1 MKTIKFALQAY
12 LNPEKLTPKI
22 MKSQPVQWNNGHSKQ
37 TYKGKKALRF
47 SVVII
52 LLSASLC
59 ALSQPTNLVIDVSK
73 PIADIQPTM
82 WGIFFEDINFAADGG
97 LYAEL
102 VKNRSF
108 EFAMPLTGWT
118 EQNQGKFSVN
128 LESGSILIMNR
139 TEKVFSNP
147 RFARV
152 TINGDKGY
160 GITNEGFR
168 GMGIKKDNKYNF
180 SVWASQ
186 QAGNAVNMRIEL
198 VDAGGKVLG
207 GAQLTP
213 SGKEW
218 KKYSVSFVA
227 NSTEPKA
234 KLNIWFEGKG
244 SVDLDMISLFPSD
257 TWKNREN
264 GLRADLVQL
273 LADMKPGFLRFPG
286 GCIVEGRDLATRY
299 QWKKTVGDVEDRE
312 LMINRWNTEFAHR
325 PAPDY
330 FQSFGLG
337 FFEYFQLAEDIGAE
351 PLPILSCGMACQFN
365 TAEVVPMDQLDPY
378 IQDALDLVEFANG
391 DVNTPW
397 GSVRNSMGHPAKFNL
412 KMIGVGNEQ
421 WGPQYIERY
430 QAFVKALKAKYP
442 SIKIVTSNGP
452 FPDGELFDYA
462 DKELRS
468 MHADIIDEHYY
479 NKPEWFLKNSA
490 RYDKYDRKGP
500 KIFAGE
506 YAAQSVATVSPDNKN
521 NWECALAEAAFM
533 TGLERNAEVVTMC
546 SYAPLF
552 AHSEGWQWTP
562 DLIWFDNL
570 KSYGTPNYYVQK
582 LFSVNKG
589 TKVVPMLSENAS
601 LTGQH
606 GLYGSAV
613 LDSNT
618 KEVVLKVVNS
628 SSTPQITNIEL
639 KGVGK
644 IDPTAN
650 VTMLVSPALEG
661 VNSLNNPL
669 AISPAEET
677 ITVKGKKLN
686 FTLPSYSFSVV
697 RLKIK

>member
-1 MKTIKFALQAY
+1 MKTIQPQWMNGDSNRKVKG
-12 LNPEKLTPKI
+12 NEI
-22 MKSQPVQWNNGHSKQ
+22 MRSG
-37 TYKGKKALRF
+37 L
-47 SVVII
+47 II
-52 LLSASLC
+52 LLLITSFCSF
-59 ALSQPTNLVIDVSK
+59 SQQTNMIVDVSK
-73 PIADIQPTM
+73 PIADVQPTM

-108 EFAMPLTGWT
+108 EFDMPLTGWT
-118 EQNQGKFSVN
+118 EQNKGKFSVN
-128 LESGSILIMNR
+128 RESGSLLIMNR
-139 TEKVFSNP
+139 TEKVSANP

-152 TINGDKGY
+152 TINADKGY

-186 QAGNAVNMRIEL
+186 LVSNPVNIRIEL
-198 VDAGGKVLG
+198 VDASGKVLG
-207 GAQLTP
+207 GAQVTP
-213 SGKEW
+213 AGKQW
-218 KKYSVSFVA
+218 KKYSVSIVA
-227 NSTEPKA
+227 NNTEPKA

-244 SVDLDMISLFPSD
+244 ALDLDMISLFPSD
-257 TWKNREN
+257 TWRNREN

-299 QWKKTVGDVEDRE
+299 QWKKTVGQVEDRE

-365 TAEVVPMDQLDPY
+365 TAEVVPLDQLDPY
-378 IQDALDLVEFANG
+378 IQDALDLIEFANG
-391 DVNTPW
+391 EVNTPW
-397 GSVRNSMGHPAKFNL
+397 GSVRNSMGHPAKFHL

-430 QAFVKALKAKYP
+430 QAFVKAIKAKYP

-452 FPDGELFDYA
+452 FPDGELFEYA

-468 MHADIIDEHYY
+468 MNADIIDEHYY
-479 NKPEWFLKNSA
+479 NKPEWFLKNST
-490 RYDKYDRKGP
+490 RYDQYDRKGP

-521 NWECALAEAAFM
+521 NWQCALAEAAFM

-582 LFSVNKG
+582 LFSLNKG
-589 TKVVPMLSENAS
+589 SQVLSMLFENVP
-601 LTGQH
+601 LTGQQ

-613 LDSNT
+613 LDKNT
-618 KEVVLKVVNS
+618 KEVILKVVNS
-628 SSTPQITNIEL
+628 SANAQASSVEL

-644 IDPTAN
+644 INPTAKIT
-650 VTMLVSPALEG
+650 VLKSESLEG
-661 VNSLNNPL
+661 VNSLGNPM
-669 AISPAEET
+669 AISPAEES
-677 ITVKGKKLN
+677 ISIKGKRLSLA
-686 FTLPSYSFSVV
+686 LPPIHSQ
-697 RLKIK
+697 L